1 MLSFRQSPEQ
11 GQEQSVR
18 KEKMLKGR
26 GCMEKQRKN
35 IKNCLTGVLIVIL
48 LVTAVAGCGS
58 VDSSV
63 DAGVK
68 QGELSVTPA
77 VSEEGKEA
85 STEEN
90 TGTIET
96 GGTEDNTSKDNTTEQ
111 SRFELYL
118 SLLSQM
124 QEDINQTLGEKPE
137 KTEEEAF
144 DYKKAGIR
152 IWFERGEASQ
162 IWTSDRTV
170 DFGGAHVGDDIGK
183 FKETFGEPSQDVNG
197 EAHFGYDGHFLVV
210 QYDTASGETAGV
222 YLLAEDYGYDDDIG
236 VK

>member
-1 MLSFRQSPEQ
+1 
-11 GQEQSVR
+11 
-18 KEKMLKGR
+18 
-26 GCMEKQRKN
+26 MEKQRKN
-35 IKNCLTGVLIVIL
+35 IKNCLMGVLVVIL
-48 LVTAVAGCGS
+48 LVNVLAGCGS
-58 VDSSV
+58 IDSSV
-63 DAGVK
+63 DAGTK
-68 QGELSVTPA
+68 KGELSVTPA
-77 VSEEGKEA
+77 VSEEEKEA
-85 STEEN
+85 SAEEN

-96 GGTEDNTSKDNTTEQ
+96 GDTEDKTSEDKTTEQ
-111 SRFELYL
+111 SRFDLYL

-124 QEDINQTLGEKPE
+124 QEGINQTLGEQPE
-137 KTEEEAF
+137 KTPEEAF

-162 IWTSDRTV
+162 IWISDKTV

-183 FKETFGEPSQDVNG
+183 FKEAFGGTSQDVNG

-222 YLLAEDYGYDDDIG
+222 YLLAEDYGYDEDTD